1 MRERDLASFPFTILF
16 HIPLQ
21 IVIIKVMNF
30 VRTRLITGQNNNF
43 INHHLLGVFV
53 FFFFT
58 PMWCVRHPSINV
70 TFTASY
76 TFSKFIWREKGTQF
90 LTNSQF
96 SAIFSLII
104 STETMLVKIHDGNV
118 LGGPLWFTLSL
129 LMCQPINNM
138 WKWIHFTHIAQ
149 KYSKYLAESRFGFST
164 EDERQGNNS
173 VYFFASL
180 FPSDLL
186 YLDEKNKKAALSF
199 VSAILP
205 QINLVLVRRGQVERR
220 MDVAD
225 STPLI
230 RHVLKSGRWPKWTQ
244 KGIYKI
250 PVVRE

>member
-173 VYFFASL
+173 FFFFFRVIVS
-180 FPSDLL
+180 FRSFISRR
-186 YLDEKNKKAALSF
+186 EKQESC
-199 VSAILP
+199 S
-205 QINLVLVRRGQVERR
+205 LVRVSNFTTNQLG
-220 MDVAD
+220 
-225 STPLI
+225 S
-230 RHVLKSGRWPKWTQ
+230 SS
-244 KGIYKI
+244 
-250 PVVRE
+250 